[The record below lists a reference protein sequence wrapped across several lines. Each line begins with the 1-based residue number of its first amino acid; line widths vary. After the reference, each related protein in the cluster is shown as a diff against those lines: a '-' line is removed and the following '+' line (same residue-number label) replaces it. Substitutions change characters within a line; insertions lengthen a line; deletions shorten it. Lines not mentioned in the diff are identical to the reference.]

1 MRRSGWVVAAVAA
14 ALTWVQCA
22 SPDANFENGAANP
35 TTDVEAAG
43 VDLANASRQY
53 IRKCAMCHGENG
65 EPVLVSATDL
75 RTSTMSVEERVAII
89 AYGKGTMP
97 PHRDMLDM
105 ATIRGIAV
113 YIDQFKN

>member
-14 ALTWVQCA
+14 SLTWVQCA
-22 SPDANFENGAANP
+22 SPDANS

-113 YIDQFKN
+113 YIEQFKN